1 MTPSPRCARWE
12 EQRQRWQSE
21 SAAHFIVWFLIPI
34 GFVFRQELQSGVV
47 ELLIH
52 TPNSF
57 ADVGSNTDRCTFF
70 SSSLHLKLT
79 C

>member
-1 MTPSPRCARWE
+1 MSIGGIFDCVVFKFN
-12 EQRQRWQSE
+12 SI
-21 SAAHFIVWFLIPI
+21 SI
-34 GFVFRQELQSGVV
+34 GFIFRQELQSGVV

-70 SSSLHLKLT
+70 PLFLHISN
-79 C
+79 